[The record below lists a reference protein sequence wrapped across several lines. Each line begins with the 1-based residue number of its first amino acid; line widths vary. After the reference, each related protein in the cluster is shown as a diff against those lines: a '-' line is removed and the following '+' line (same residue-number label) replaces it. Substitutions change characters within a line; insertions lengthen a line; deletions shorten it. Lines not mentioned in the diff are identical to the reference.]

1 MIPVFAAPVIKE
13 ADYKGRGVVEVEFR
27 SRVNY
32 SSTAFKVTIKYGS
45 KNYAKKVLE
54 KGTDDLDVRVAGLKK
69 GRKYTYTISGVRR
82 QGGSAYYTVTG
93 TFTA

>member
-1 MIPVFAAPVIKE
+1 MEFEFTGRVQ
-13 ADYKGRGVVEVEFR
+13 YKGVK
-27 SRVNY
+27 
-32 SSTAFKVTIKYGS
+32 ATIKYGS

-54 KGTDDLDVRVAGLKK
+54 KGTDDLDVRVEGLKK